1 MKKIDHEIDGRKYKI
16 LLPTGSEDPDLGI
29 MIGPPAF
36 VDELGLPEP
45 FATRLHNQM
54 FDRGLLTLAD
64 VQRKSREIQ
73 AALQSAFRVDAA
85 RIIDAYN
92 KAEKETLPFE

>member
-1 MKKIDHEIDGRKYKI
+1 MKQIDHEINGRKYKI
-16 LLPTGSEDPDLGI
+16 LLPTGSENPDLGI
-29 MIGPPAF
+29 LVGPPNF

-54 FDRGLLTLAD
+54 FNRGLFTLAD
-64 VQRKSREIQ
+64 AQKKSKEIQ
-73 AALQSAFRVDAA
+73 AALQSALRVDAA

-92 KAEKETLPFE
+92 QAEKETLPFE